1 MIVATTKSQIM
12 YLDRLHSDLQ
22 EPILNDPSYSPSG
35 EGVPTYF
42 ILPNEC
48 KDMEPDLGSNVLCA
62 MLSTESGIVDSHAV
76 MDSLQVEVQEERGEG
91 SGSVA
96 LGTKVVRID
105 PGQFSDQSAT
115 STVEG

>member
-1 MIVATTKSQIM
+1 M

-22 EPILNDPSYSPSG
+22 DPVLNDPSYSPSG

-42 ILPNEC
+42 LSPDESRR
-48 KDMEPDLGSNVLCA
+48 MEPDLGENVLCS

-76 MDSLQVEVQEERGEG
+76 MDSLHAEIQEARGDG
-91 SGSVA
+91 IGSVA

-105 PGQFSDQSAT
+105 PREMPFVDRCLDT
-115 STVEG
+115 R